1 MEGNSKL
8 VVKVDEEGN
17 KKIVKL
23 ENLQEEFLKKQVEN
37 GKSLKEITN
46 DFAKAKVTSS
56 IIGGEGKDSEK
67 LHEELAKE
75 QKETIKESFR
85 QDRVEQQAKT
95 LSAKQVRAEAFYLS
109 FRPILEFDFSPLIHK
124 SSNDKKIEKDY
135 KDRSYGIS
143 LMCLMLILFTIPYCL
158 FSIVL
163 AFFNGVNSI
172 FEAIATFSKV
182 ARVIALCVF
191 TLVLMALIIYCA
203 ILGIDALFGTNIVSS
218 IKIN

>member
-1 MEGNSKL
+1 MEENSKL

-23 ENLQEEFLKKQVEN
+23 ENLQEDFLKKQVEN

-56 IIGGEGKDSEK
+56 IIGGEGSEK

-95 LSAKQVRAEAFYLS
+95 LSAKQVKAEAFYLS

-163 AFFNGVNSI
+163 ALFNGINSI

-191 TLVLMALIIYCA
+191 TLVLMALIVYCA

-218 IKIN
+218 IKIS